1 MLQSFGSLRRG
12 QALLNWFLWG
22 RWGDIEVFWLCN
34 FKISSSPHEPLK
46 CSYDSPHPPLLAVY
60 FLKFPPL
67 YFVSNDWPPPFPTGN
82 NVTSPPPYKKRKNA
96 RGNNYLIS
104 VLSLCKWKTKSCYY
118 MLSSIINSLRL
129 SRRRFFNCKCVQY
142 VFRRY
147 RQVSLTS
154 V

>member
-60 FLKFPPL
+60 FLKSPL
-67 YFVSNDWPPPFPTGN
+67 YTLSATTDPLRSQQGIMWH
-82 NVTSPPPYKKRKNA
+82 PPPYKKRKNA